1 MDERK
6 SGSIVG
12 PRRRRDSAAACR
24 PWQGMAMH
32 VWRGCDEV
40 PSGLPATSVTI
51 GAFDGVHRGHRV
63 LLDRAV
69 AEAVDGLLPVAVTF
83 DPHPLSVIRPDM
95 APLLL
100 TSMAH
105 RLEIFEAEGIGGVLI
120 IQFTQ
125 ELASESAERFASR
138 VLADTLNA
146 RHVVVGRNFRFGHR
160 AAGDVALLTELGRE
174 LGFDVTVVDLEP
186 LSAPGAASGASDV
199 PVAVSSTEIRAMV
212 ACGDVAGAA
221 AALGRAHRVSGPV
234 VHGDHRGRDLGY
246 PTANID
252 VADSMAVPGDGVY
265 AGRFRV
271 DGEPAIWRPAAISVG
286 TNPTFDGETRRVEA
300 YVLNTPA
307 GFDVY
312 GQWAD
317 IEFIDRIRP
326 MLRFDSV
333 EDLVAQMANDVDRTR
348 ALVVL

>member
-1 MDERK
+1 MR
-6 SGSIVG
+6 SGDQ
-12 PRRRRDSAAACR
+12 RDSAMAQ
-24 PWQGMAMH
+24 PTWQGMAMH
-32 VWRGCDEV
+32 VWRGCEEV
-40 PSGLPATSVTI
+40 PPDLPGTTVTI

-63 LLDRAV
+63 LIDRAV
-69 AEAVDGLLPVAVTF
+69 AEAGGGLLPVAVTF

-105 RLEIFEAEGIGGVLI
+105 RLEVFEGEGIGGVLV
-120 IQFTQ
+120 IQFTP
-125 ELASESAERFASR
+125 ELAAESAERFASR

-186 LSAPGAASGASDV
+186 LGAPGTATEGPGG

-212 ACGDVAGAA
+212 AAGDVVGAA
-221 AALGRAHRVSGPV
+221 AALGRSHRVSGV
-234 VHGDHRGRDLGY
+234 VIHGDHRGRELGY
-246 PTANID
+246 PTANVD

-271 DGEPAIWRPAAISVG
+271 DGEPTIWRPAAISVG

-300 YVLNTPA
+300 FVLDAPD
-307 GFDVY
+307 GYDVY

-317 IEFIDRIRP
+317 VEFVERIRE

-333 EDLVAQMANDVDRTR
+333 DASSARWPTT
-348 ALVVL
+348 

>member
-1 MDERK
+1 MAE
-6 SGSIVG
+6 
-12 PRRRRDSAAACR
+12 PT
-24 PWQGMAMH
+24 WQGMAMQ
-32 VWRGCDEV
+32 VWRGCEEV
-40 PSGLPATSVTI
+40 PTGIPATSVTI

-69 AEAVDGLLPVAVTF
+69 AEAADGLLPVAVTF

-95 APLLL
+95 APPLL

-105 RLEIFEAEGIGGVLI
+105 RLEIFEAEGIGGVLVL
-120 IQFTQ
+120 QFTA

-160 AAGDVALLTELGRE
+160 AAGEVALLRELGRE

-186 LSAPGAASGASDV
+186 LGAPGQAAEAAGE
-199 PVAVSSTEIRAMV
+199 PVAVSSTEIRALV
-212 ACGDVAGAA
+212 AAGDVAGAA
-221 AALGRAHRVSGPV
+221 AALGRSHRVSGLV

-246 PTANID
+246 PTANVD
-252 VADSMAVPGDGVY
+252 VADSIAVPGDGVY
-265 AGRFRV
+265 AGRFRA
-271 DGEPAIWRPAAISVG
+271 DGEPGVWRPAAISVG

-300 YVLNTPA
+300 FVLDAPE
-307 GFDVY
+307 GYDVY

-317 IEFIDRIRP
+317 VEFDERIRP

-333 EDLVAQMANDVDRTR
+333 EDLVVQMADDVER
-348 ALVVL
+348 ARVLLTV

>member
-1 MDERK
+1 
-6 SGSIVG
+6 
-12 PRRRRDSAAACR
+12 
-24 PWQGMAMH
+24 
-32 VWRGCDEV
+32 
-40 PSGLPATSVTI
+40 
-51 GAFDGVHRGHRV
+51 
-63 LLDRAV
+63 
-69 AEAVDGLLPVAVTF
+69 VAVTF

-105 RLEIFEAEGIGGVLI
+105 RLEIFEAEGISGVLI
-120 IQFTQ
+120 IQFTS

-186 LSAPGAASGASDV
+186 LRAPGAPMEGADG
-199 PVAVSSTEIRAMV
+199 PVAVSSTEIRALV
-212 ACGDVAGAA
+212 AAGDVAGAA
-221 AALGRAHRVSGPV
+221 AALGRPHRVSGPV
-234 VHGDHRGRDLGY
+234 VHGDHRGRMLGY
-246 PTANID
+246 PTANVD
-252 VADSMAVPGDGVY
+252 VLDSMAVPGDGVY

-271 DGEPAIWRPAAISVG
+271 EGEPSVWRQAAISVG

-300 YVLNTPA
+300 FVLDAPE
-307 GFDVY
+307 GYDVY

-317 IEFIDRIRP
+317 VEFIERIRP
-326 MLRFDSV
+326 TLKFESV
-333 EDLVAQMANDVDRTR
+333 DDLIVQMADDVERARELILGWASVMRASGEPTR
-348 ALVVL
+348 

>member
-1 MDERK
+1 
-6 SGSIVG
+6 
-12 PRRRRDSAAACR
+12 
-24 PWQGMAMH
+24 MH

-40 PSGLPATSVTI
+40 PSDLPATSVTI

-69 AEAVDGLLPVAVTF
+69 AAADGGLLPVAVTF

-95 APLLL
+95 TPPLL
-100 TSMAH
+100 TSMEH
-105 RLEIFEAEGIGGVLI
+105 RLELFEAEGLEGVLI
-120 IQFTQ
+120 VQFTP

-186 LSAPGAASGASDV
+186 LDATGAASDPADGL
-199 PVAVSSTEIRAMV
+199 VAVSSTQIRAMV
-212 ACGDVAGAA
+212 AGGDVVGAA
-221 AALGRAHRVSGPV
+221 AALGRLHRVSGPV
-234 VHGDHRGRDLGY
+234 VHGDHRGRELGY
-246 PTANID
+246 PTANVD

-265 AGRFRV
+265 AGRFQA
-271 DGEPAIWRPAAISVG
+271 DGAPGWWPAAISVG
-286 TNPTFDGETRRVEA
+286 TNPTFDGESRRVEA
-300 YVLNTPA
+300 YVLDAPE
-307 GFDVY
+307 GYDVY

-317 IEFIDRIRP
+317 VEFVERIRP
-326 MLRFDSV
+326 MLRFDSIG
-333 EDLVAQMANDVDRTR
+333 DLIEQMAEDVARTR
-348 ALVVL
+348 GVLHS

>member
-1 MDERK
+1 MAD
-6 SGSIVG
+6 
-12 PRRRRDSAAACR
+12 R
-24 PWQGMAMH
+24 PWQGMGMQ

-40 PSGLPATSVTI
+40 PSGLQATTVTV
-51 GAFDGVHRGHRV
+51 GAFDGVHRGHRL

-69 AEAVDGLLPVAVTF
+69 AEASDGLLPVAVTF

-105 RLEIFEAEGIGGVLI
+105 RLELFESEGIGGVLI
-120 IQFTQ
+120 IQFTP
-125 ELASESAERFASR
+125 ELSTESAERFASR

-186 LSAPGAASGASDV
+186 LGAPDGSSGAPDS

-212 ACGDVAGAA
+212 AAGDVAAAA
-221 AALGRAHRVSGPV
+221 AALGRAHRASGPV

-246 PTANID
+246 PTANVD
-252 VADSMAVPGDGVY
+252 VPDSMAVPGDGVY
-265 AGRFRV
+265 AGRFRAA
-271 DGEPAIWRPAAISVG
+271 GEPTVWRPAAISVG

-300 YVLNTPA
+300 FVLDAPV
-307 GFDVY
+307 GYDVY

-317 IEFIDRIRP
+317 IDFVKRIRP
-326 MLRFDSV
+326 MSRFDSIQ
-333 EDLVAQMANDVDRTR
+333 DLIVQMAADVNR
-348 ALVVL
+348 ARELLDG

>member
-1 MDERK
+1 
-6 SGSIVG
+6 
-12 PRRRRDSAAACR
+12 
-24 PWQGMAMH
+24 MAMH

-40 PSGLPATSVTI
+40 PTGLPATSVTI

-63 LLDRAV
+63 LIDRAV
-69 AEAVDGLLPVAVTF
+69 AEATDWLLPVAVTF

-95 APLLL
+95 APPLL

-105 RLEIFEAEGIGGVLI
+105 RLEIFEVEGIGGVLI
-120 IQFTQ
+120 IQFTS
-125 ELASESAERFASR
+125 ELANESAERFASR

-186 LSAPGAASGASDV
+186 FDGPGGAAGTSDE
-199 PVAVSSTEIRAMV
+199 PVAVSSTEIRALV
-212 ACGDVAGAA
+212 AAGDVAGAA
-221 AALGRAHRVSGPV
+221 AALGRAHRVSGLV
-234 VHGDHRGRDLGY
+234 VHGDHRGRELGY
-246 PTANID
+246 PTANVD

-271 DGEPAIWRPAAISVG
+271 EGELEAWRPAAISVG

-300 YVLNTPA
+300 YVLDAPE
-307 GFDVY
+307 GYDVY

-317 IEFIDRIRP
+317 VEFLERLRP
-326 MLRFDSV
+326 TLRFGSV
-333 EDLVAQMANDVDRTR
+333 EDLVVQMADDVERTR
-348 ALVVL
+348 TLLHN

>member
-1 MDERK
+1 MAE
-6 SGSIVG
+6 
-12 PRRRRDSAAACR
+12 PT
-24 PWQGMAMH
+24 WQGMAMH

-40 PSGLPATSVTI
+40 PEGLPATSVTI

-63 LLDRAV
+63 LIDRAV
-69 AEAVDGLLPVAVTF
+69 AETGEGDLPVAVTF

-105 RLEIFEAEGIGGVLI
+105 RLEIFEGEGIGGVLI
-120 IQFTQ
+120 VQFTA
-125 ELASESAERFASR
+125 ELAAESAERFASR

-186 LSAPGAASGASDV
+186 LEAGGTPGDPSSE
-199 PVAVSSTEIRAMV
+199 PVAVSSTEIRALV
-212 ACGDVAGAA
+212 ASGDVTGAA
-221 AALGRAHRVSGPV
+221 AALGRLHRVSGPV

-246 PTANID
+246 PTANLD
-252 VADSMAVPGDGVY
+252 VPDEMAVPGDGVY

-271 DGEPAIWRPAAISVG
+271 ESAPGLWRPAAISVG

-300 YVLNTPA
+300 FALDAPEGY
-307 GFDVY
+307 DVY

-317 IEFIDRIRP
+317 VEFVERIRP
-326 MLRFDSV
+326 TVRFDSV
-333 EDLVAQMANDVDRTR
+333 EDLVVQMAGDVSR
-348 ALVVL
+348 ARVLLDV

>member
-1 MDERK
+1 
-6 SGSIVG
+6 
-12 PRRRRDSAAACR
+12 
-24 PWQGMAMH
+24 MH

-40 PSGLPATSVTI
+40 PTGLPATSVTI

-69 AEAVDGLLPVAVTF
+69 AEAADGLLPVAVTF

-105 RLEIFEAEGIGGVLI
+105 RLELFEAEGIGGVLI
-120 IQFTQ
+120 IQFTS
-125 ELASESAERFASR
+125 ELAAESAERFASR
-138 VLADTLNA
+138 VLAGTLNA

-160 AAGDVALLTELGRE
+160 AAGDAALLTELGRE

-186 LSAPGAASGASDV
+186 LPAPGAGPGASDE

-212 ACGDVAGAA
+212 AAGDVAGAA

-234 VHGDHRGRDLGY
+234 VHGDHRGRELGY

-252 VADSMAVPGDGVY
+252 VPDSMAVPGDGVY
-265 AGRFRV
+265 AGRFRA
-271 DGEPAIWRPAAISVG
+271 DGEAESWRPAAISVG
-286 TNPTFDGETRRVEA
+286 TNPTFDGEARRVEA
-300 YVLNTPA
+300 YVLDAPA
-307 GFDVY
+307 GYDVY

-317 IEFIDRIRP
+317 IEFIDRLRP
-326 MLRFDSV
+326 TLRFDSV
-333 EDLVAQMANDVDRTR
+333 EDLIVQMADDVQR
-348 ALVVL
+348 ARGLLLG

>member
-1 MDERK
+1 MT
-6 SGSIVG
+6 GG
-12 PRRRRDSAAACR
+12 
-24 PWQGMAMH
+24 PWQGMRMH

-40 PSGLPATSVTI
+40 PTGLPATAITI

-69 AEAVDGLLPVAVTF
+69 AAATPGLVPVAVTF

-95 APLLL
+95 APPLL

-105 RLEIFEAEGIGGVLI
+105 RLELFEAEGIGGVLI
-120 IQFTQ
+120 IPFTS
-125 ELASESAERFASR
+125 ELAGESAERFASR

-160 AAGDVALLTELGRE
+160 AAGDVALLSELGRE
-174 LGFDVTVVDLEP
+174 LGFDVTIVDLEP
-186 LSAPGAASGASDV
+186 LAGPDVASEGPEA

-212 ACGDVAGAA
+212 AAGDVVSAA
-221 AALGRAHRVSGPV
+221 AALGRRHRVSGPV
-234 VHGDHRGRDLGY
+234 VHGDHRGRALGY
-246 PTANID
+246 PTANLE
-252 VADSMAVPGDGVY
+252 VSDSMAVPGDGVY
-265 AGRFRV
+265 AGWMRV
-271 DGEPAIWRPAAISVG
+271 AGEPSTWRPAAISVG

-300 YVLNTPA
+300 YVLDPPE

-317 IEFIDRIRP
+317 VEFVERIRP
-326 MLRFDSV
+326 MLRFDSIASLV
-333 EDLVAQMANDVDRTR
+333 EQMSADVSRTR
-348 ALVVL
+348 DLLEV